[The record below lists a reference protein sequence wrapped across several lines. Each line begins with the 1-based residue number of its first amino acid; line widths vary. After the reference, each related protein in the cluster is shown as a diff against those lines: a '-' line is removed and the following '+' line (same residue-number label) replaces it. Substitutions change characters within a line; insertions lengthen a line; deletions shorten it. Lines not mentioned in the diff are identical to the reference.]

1 MSDEQTEVVTAEP
14 PAPETTVAPE
24 PPPLRPPITCAAC
37 GARIEGDQAW
47 CTECGLAARTRIAA
61 TPNWRLPL
69 ILAGALGL
77 GALVA
82 LVVAFVVLT
91 GDNAPLP
98 QTTPATTPPADT
110 VPTTSIP
117 VTTPTTAAPA
127 PAATTP
133 TVPTT
138 TVAPTPTVPA
148 GTPTTSA
155 PPTTTPATPPTATT
169 GGGAT
174 APTATTPSD

>member
-1 MSDEQTEVVTAEP
+1 MSDEQTEVVAPDTPTPETPEA
-14 PAPETTVAPE
+14 PAPPPE
-24 PPPLRPPITCAAC
+24 PLPLRPPITCAGC

-47 CTECGLAARTRIAA
+47 CTECGLAARTRLAE

-69 ILAGALGL
+69 VLAGIFGL
-77 GALVA
+77 GAIVA

-110 VPTTSIP
+110 VPTLSIP
-117 VTTPTTAAPA
+117 VTTPTTAVPA
-127 PAATTP
+127 PATTTP

-148 GTPTTSA
+148 ATT
-155 PPTTTPATPPTATT
+155 PTATT

-174 APTATTPSD
+174 APTTRTPSD